1 MSTRPAAV
9 LHRQAEPP
17 PEDADLVLLASIFE
31 RVLSPQASR
40 IAAQDMIE
48 TFHGLAGVAA
58 ADEAA
63 LLCAGLDR
71 GCVAELVRIRAM
83 AVAMMR
89 AQACTRPV
97 LSSWTDL
104 IAYLRAEL
112 AHAPREQFRALY
124 LDKRNILLRE
134 EMRTYGPHNTIL
146 DNCHVY
152 TAFSALD
159 PLTQDKVS
167 KLTGSV
173 TETRTSRS
181 APSGFGAGR
190 SSVSRSEIERP
201 LLEPG
206 EIRALPDDGQLVFVA
221 GQRPLLTKKLH
232 YDRREPFRSRAG
244 AAPPDQA
251 LHVDTPGRPP
261 HPWLGRRSLGRDA
274 MASLPLFK
282 EVAGAMDDRKA
293 ASRAADIYG
302 RVAQEMAA
310 QQAVLDQLQG
320 GIDG

>member
-1 MSTRPAAV
+1 MHSSNPAFTSPFAQKSDSAFDDLTATLGDMRPHPTEEA
-9 LHRQAEPP
+9 
-17 PEDADLVLLASIFE
+17 LVQLGRALMTELL
-31 RVLSPQASR
+31 
-40 IAAQDMIE
+40 
-48 TFHGLAGVAA
+48 
-58 ADEAA
+58 
-63 LLCAGLDR
+63 
-71 GCVAELVRIRAM
+71 
-83 AVAMMR
+83 
-89 AQACTRPV
+89 
-97 LSSWTDL
+97 DL
-104 IAYLRAEL
+104 ISDT
-112 AHAPREQFRALY
+112 ALE
-124 LDKRNILLRE
+124 DFQNDIVE
-134 EMRTYGPHNTIL
+134 TYGQHNTIL

-206 EIRALPDDGQLVFVA
+206 EIRALPDHQQLVFVA
-221 GQRPLLTKKLH
+221 GQRPLRTEKLL

-244 AAPPDQA
+244 GSPPDQA
-251 LHVDTPGRPP
+251 TGVDAPGRPP

-282 EVAGAMDDRKA
+282 EVAGAMDDKKA

-320 GIDG
+320 GSDV